1 VGHTTRGNQK
11 DKKREKLPS
20 YVAGGGV
27 GGAELSSAYPD
38 FVRWAALSS
47 SGGGVEESGRPSA
60 AAVVAGGGCRT

>member
-27 GGAELSSAYPD
+27 GGAERSSGYPD

-47 SGGGVEESGRPSA
+47 SGGGVDESGWPSA